1 MNINSVINQGSKILK
16 SKLSP
21 HAQLDAEILMAKT
34 INKNRKYILLNYKV
48 FRVCLETIQAQFL
61 CRMILY

>member
-16 SKLSP
+16 SKLIP

-34 INKNRKYILLNYKV
+34 INKDRNYILINSNININKKIYK
-48 FRVCLETIQAQFL
+48 
-61 CRMILY
+61 